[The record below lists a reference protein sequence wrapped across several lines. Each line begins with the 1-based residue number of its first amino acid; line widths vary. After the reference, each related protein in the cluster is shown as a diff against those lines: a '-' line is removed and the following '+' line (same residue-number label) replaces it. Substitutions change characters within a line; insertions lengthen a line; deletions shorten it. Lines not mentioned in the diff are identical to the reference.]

1 MPTVKPY
8 RVPFKTQL
16 LRPLMK
22 ATFRTIFHVLGGV
35 QITGKENIPYGQPYV
50 AAMNHVSIF
59 DPPFILSFWP
69 EMLEAIGA
77 VDLWSR
83 KGQSAIVQLYGTL
96 PVHRGEYDRHLLD
109 TLQNIL
115 NAGKPFLIAPEG
127 GRSHTPGLRRA
138 MPGIGFILERAQV
151 PVLPIGIVGTTD
163 DYWQRAK
170 RGERPQLEMHIG
182 QPFNISASSAKG
194 ADRHAARQQAAD
206 LVMEHIA
213 QLLPLEYRG
222 VYSGQPAV

>member
-1 MPTVKPY
+1 MSAIKAY
-8 RVPFKTQL
+8 HVPFKTRL

-22 ATFRTIFHVLGGV
+22 PTFRTIFHILGGV
-35 QITGKENIPYGQPYV
+35 QITGRENIPSGQPYI

-83 KGQSAIVQLYGTL
+83 KGQSTIVKMYGVI

-109 TLQNIL
+109 TVQAIL
-115 NAGKPFLIAPEG
+115 ASGRPFLIAPEG
-127 GRSHTPGLRRA
+127 GRSHAPGMRRA

-151 PVLPIGIVGTTD
+151 PVLPVGIVGTTD

-182 QPFNISASSAKG
+182 RPFRMEKTVKG
-194 ADRHAARQQAAD
+194 ADRHAARQQIAD
-206 LVMEHIA
+206 LVMQHIA
-213 QLLPLEYRG
+213 QLLPPEYRG
-222 VYSGQPAV
+222 VYSSQPTA